1 VQFGRL
7 LSFFCVADFPT
18 AHFSEKANHMTEL
31 RDFVSDLL
39 EREGAIVDVVEPS
52 GLDVMAPEAL
62 RTRFGWPDFARLGF
76 GTGAQTGSI
85 LIGLEDDW
93 LDRLGTLL
101 GERGRSAV
109 QQIALPEDT
118 APPNDSERLIVG
130 TLELPNAIW
139 RLKAVELSWCNCLLL
154 SFRYTAISDEKR
166 DGIVWLAFNCTTGAV
181 LHDELV
187 AALRSSIDHADGWQ
201 APTLDAIGAAG
212 TMWPAEMIA
221 ARALPIVERLVR
233 ADLEPFL
240 TAMQRRARRDRD
252 RVHAYHE
259 DMRNAA
265 IAKLT
270 GLERAPRPGGRGKKV
285 MEEAAK
291 VAEKSAAAIARERLR
306 IATIEREYAAK
317 LDDLRHNYALAVKVE
332 WVQSL
337 IVIAPVYRHN
347 LLIKRRKGER
357 TIAMDW
363 HIVARRMEPA
373 PCDCGESD
381 KRARIV
387 CDDGLHLTPAEGQS
401 PCQGCGKAFCRA
413 CHPDTCPRCDAPI
426 GGRSA
431 TGSRGSQLFP
441 VR

>member
-1 VQFGRL
+1 M
-7 LSFFCVADFPT
+7 T
-18 AHFSEKANHMTEL
+18 AL

-39 EREGAIVDVVEPS
+39 QSQGAIVDVVEPS

-62 RTRFGWPDFARLGF
+62 RTRFGWPDLARLGF
-76 GTGAQTGSI
+76 GTGALAGSI
-85 LIGLEDDW
+85 PIGLEDDW

-109 QQIALPEDT
+109 QQIALPKGT
-118 APPNDSERLIVG
+118 APPNNPERLIAG

-139 RLKAVELSWCNCLLL
+139 RLKGVELGRCNCLLL

-166 DGIVWLAFNCTTGAV
+166 DGIVWLGFNCTTGAV

-187 AALRSSIDHADGWQ
+187 AALRRSLDRADDWQ
-201 APTLDAIGAAG
+201 APTPDAIGAVG
-212 TMWPAEMIA
+212 TARPAEMIA

-259 DMRNAA
+259 DLRNAA

-270 GLERAPRPGGRGKKV
+270 VLERAPGPGGRGKKGN
-285 MEEAAK
+285 EEAAK
-291 VAEKSAAAIARERLR
+291 ASEKCAAAIARERMR
-306 IATIEREYAAK
+306 IAAIEREYAAK

-332 WVQSL
+332 WVQAL
-337 IVIAPVYRHN
+337 AVIAPVYRHN

-363 HIVARRMEPA
+363 HIAARRMEPA
-373 PCDCGESD
+373 LCDWGESD
-381 KRARIV
+381 QRTRFV
-387 CDDGLHLTPAEGQS
+387 CDEGLHLTPAEGQS
-401 PCQGCGKAFCRA
+401 PCQGCGKGFCRA
-413 CHPDTCPRCDAPI
+413 CHPDTCRRCGAPVS
-426 GGRSA
+426 RPA
-431 TGSRGSQLFP
+431 AGSRGSQFCS